1 MTSEESGFVPLF
13 DGRTLAGWELARGDL
28 AHWAVDGDEVRCGNS
43 GVFARSL
50 LEGRPAYNG
59 VEFQILDDHGT
70 PPSLTS
76 TGSIYDAV
84 APSGNLAR
92 PAGAWNDVEITCAGG
107 RVVFVLN
114 GERVVDVDLDAD
126 ESLRG
131 RPREGYLGLQNH
143 ASAVAFRNV
152 RVKEL

>member
-1 MTSEESGFVPLF
+1 
-13 DGRTLAGWELARGDL
+13 
-28 AHWAVDGDEVRCGNS
+28 
-43 GVFARSL
+43 
-50 LEGRPAYNG
+50 
-59 VEFQILDDHGT
+59 
-70 PPSLTS
+70 
-76 TGSIYDAV
+76 
-84 APSGNLAR
+84 
-92 PAGAWNDVEITCAGG
+92 VEITCAGG

-126 ESLRG
+126 ESLPG